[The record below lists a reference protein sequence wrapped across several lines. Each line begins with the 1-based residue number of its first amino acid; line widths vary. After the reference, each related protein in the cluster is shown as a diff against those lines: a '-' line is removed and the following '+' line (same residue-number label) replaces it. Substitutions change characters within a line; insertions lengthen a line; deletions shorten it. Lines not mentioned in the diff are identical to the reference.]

1 MHRRIVLAVAFA
13 LICAFGATGAMEV
26 YSLVAPAY
34 ADQTSDGGG
43 S

>member
-1 MHRRIVLAVAFA
+1 MHRRIVLAIAIA
-13 LICAFGATGAMEV
+13 LICAFAATGAMEV
-26 YSLVAPAY
+26 HSLVAPAY